1 MDDKDVVYKNG
12 PFEKRFGKEKCRVCK
27 STSQEISPKIFLQCN
42 HNIHTKC
49 LNEVICKTQ
58 GEFMNIFTI
67 DKEEIFDELDK
78 NKSHQK
84 MCLTTENISGVIKCP
99 HKDCEELYSI
109 LSPIYRE
116 YGFPKRIDLMIQFMH
131 YDEKLWF
138 YGCTNIDL
146 IHLTKGSTQR
156 KMLKEFDYVAESDI
170 IFDME
175 QEPQLSMISREN
187 FTYHAVIKKNISS
200 EIELQIY
207 PSNICIVCMVHNMLQ
222 CEEKEN
228 TYTHCTISEYI
239 DWILKS

>member
-1 MDDKDVVYKNG
+1 
-12 PFEKRFGKEKCRVCK
+12 
-27 STSQEISPKIFLQCN
+27 
-42 HNIHTKC
+42 
-49 LNEVICKTQ
+49 
-58 GEFMNIFTI
+58 
-67 DKEEIFDELDK
+67 
-78 NKSHQK
+78 
-84 MCLTTENISGVIKCP
+84 
-99 HKDCEELYSI
+99 
-109 LSPIYRE
+109 
-116 YGFPKRIDLMIQFMH
+116 MH

-175 QEPQLSMISREN
+175 QESQLSMISGEN

-207 PSNICIVCMVHNMLQ
+207 PSNICIVCMMHNMLQ

-228 TYTHCTISEYI
+228 IAKKQDFHFEME
-239 DWILKS
+239 ILFFCVIGNEMRFLDFSGNLV